1 MKADIR
7 VALVGNP
14 NTGKSTLFNVL
25 TGLNQKI
32 GNFPGVTVDKKVGY
46 CTLPDG
52 RIAEI
57 VDLPGTY
64 SLYPKSRDE
73 SIVFSVLADRSN
85 ELSPDL
91 VVVILDATN
100 LKRNLLL
107 YSQVADLKIPV
118 IIALNMMDMA
128 KKADIN
134 IDVNAFAEKL
144 GVPVVPISA
153 RKTEGIDQLKQA
165 ITFANKIALQQDSI
179 DVETIAPQLINRIK
193 QDINIDNTYF
203 ALQLAHQHE
212 TLTFLTKQQSDHIED
227 LEKEYSFHSQKAQGA
242 ETIAR
247 YNFINDLLYD
257 TVKQKITAE
266 DETLSNRIDK
276 VLTHKIFGF
285 IIFFGILIFM
295 FQAIFAWSAYPMS
308 LISDLFVWVQAS
320 LHHYLPIGPLTNLL
334 VDGVIAGLSGVM
346 VFIPQIAILFALIS
360 ILEDTGYMS
369 RVTFMMDKI
378 MRKVGLN
385 GKSVV
390 PLIGGFACAVPSIM
404 STRTIENWKDRMI
417 TIMVTPLITCSARLP
432 VYTLL
437 ISLVVPNKN
446 IWWIFNMQGLALTA
460 MYLFSL
466 VSAVVVAWVMKHLLK
481 ARERGYFIMELPVYR
496 MPRWNNVL
504 HTMYDRAKTFVIQAG
519 KVIIAVSVILWVLAS
534 FGPGKQM
541 DNIVQKYKQP
551 EFAALQKTAPDS
563 VQRMIAS
570 EKLENSYAGMLGHII
585 EPVIKPLG
593 FDWKIGIALITS
605 FAAREVFVGTMATM
619 YSVNGDAEKMESVQ
633 QKMHNAQNTETGE
646 PVFTLAVAMS
656 LMMFY
661 AFAMQ
666 CASTVAVVYRET
678 KDWRWPAAQFAYM
691 TVLAYVASF
700 ITYHILK

>member
-14 NTGKSTLFNVL
+14 NTGKSSLFNVL

-46 CTLPDG
+46 CQLPDG
-52 RIAEI
+52 RRAEVI
-57 VDLPGTY
+57 DLPGTY
-64 SLYPKSRDE
+64 SIYPKSQDE
-73 SIVFSVLADRSN
+73 SIVFSVLADKAN
-85 ELSPDL
+85 PHSPDL
-91 VVVILDATN
+91 VVVVLDASN

-118 IIALNMMDMA
+118 IIALNMMDLA
-128 KKADIN
+128 KKSDIN
-134 IDVNAFAEKL
+134 INVDLFAKKL

-153 RKTEGIDQLKQA
+153 RKVNGIDQLKEA
-165 ITFANKIALQQDSI
+165 ISYANNFALQEDSI
-179 DVETIAPQLINRIK
+179 DVNTIAPQLVEAISGEM
-193 QDINIDNTYF
+193 QIDNPYL

-212 TLTFLTKQQSDHIED
+212 SLKFLTPEQSNRIEE
-227 LEKEYSFHSQKAQGA
+227 LEQEFSFNSQKAQGM

-247 YNFINDLLYD
+247 YAFINDLLYD
-257 TVKQKITAE
+257 TVSKPVTANE
-266 DETLSNRIDK
+266 ETFSNKIDK
-276 VLTHKIFGF
+276 ILTHKVFGF
-285 IIFFGILIFM
+285 VIFLAILMFM
-295 FQAIFAWSAYPMS
+295 FQAIFTWSAYPMS
-308 LISDLFVWVQAS
+308 LISDGFVWLQDH
-320 LHHYLPIGPLTNLL
+320 LHQLLPAGPVSNLL

-346 VFIPQIAILFALIS
+346 VFVPQIAILFAFIS
-360 ILEDTGYMS
+360 ILEDTGYMA
-369 RVTFMMDKI
+369 RVTFMMDKL

-417 TIMVTPLITCSARLP
+417 TIMVTPLVTCSARLP

-437 ISLVVPNKN
+437 IALVVPNKTV
-446 IWWIFNMQGLALTA
+446 WWVFNMQGLALTA
-460 MYLFSL
+460 MYVFSL
-466 VSAVVVAWVMKHLLK
+466 VSAVLVAWVFKYILK
-481 ARERGYFIMELPVYR
+481 GKERGYFIMELPVYR
-496 MPRWNNVL
+496 MPRWKNVL
-504 HTMYDRAKTFVIQAG
+504 LSMYERSKAFVLQAG

-534 FGPGKQM
+534 YGPGNRFDRIDKQFA
-541 DNIVQKYKQP
+541 QP
-551 EFAALQKTAPDS
+551 QYTQHMSADS
-563 VQRMIAS
+563 LSRTIAS
-570 EKLENSYAGMLGHII
+570 AKLENSYAGVLGHVI

-619 YSVNGDAEKMESVQ
+619 YSVNGSAEKMESVYE
-633 QKMHNAQNTETGE
+633 KMHQAKNPDTGQ
-646 PVFTLAVAMS
+646 PVFTVAVAFS

-666 CASTVAVVYRET
+666 CASTMAVVYRET
-678 KDWRWPAAQFAYM
+678 KNWRWPATQFAYM
-691 TVLAYVASF
+691 TLLAYVASF
-700 ITYHILK
+700 ITYHLLR

>member
-1 MKADIR
+1 VNADIK

-32 GNFPGVTVDKKVGY
+32 GNFPGVTVDKKTGT
-46 CTLPDG
+46 CDLPDG
-52 RIAEI
+52 RHAQII
-57 VDLPGTY
+57 DLPGTY

-73 SIVFSVLADRSN
+73 SIVFSVLADKSN
-85 ELSPDL
+85 PLRPDL
-91 VVVILDATN
+91 VVVILDASN

-107 YSQVADLKIPV
+107 YTQVADLKIPV
-118 IIALNMMDMA
+118 VIALNMMDLA
-128 KKADIN
+128 KKADIT
-134 IDVNAFAEKL
+134 IDVNAFAQKL

-153 RKTEGIDQLKQA
+153 RKIEGIDKLKAA
-165 ITFANKIALQQDSI
+165 ITYANKIALQEDTI
-179 DVETIAPQLINRIK
+179 DVEAIAPELVAQISKEIK
-193 QDINIDNTYF
+193 VDNPYY

-212 TLTFLTKQQSDHIED
+212 TINFITPAESERIEE
-227 LEKEYSFHSQKAQGA
+227 LEQEFGFHSQKAQA
-242 ETIAR
+242 SETIAR

-257 TVKQKITAE
+257 TVKKLETAQ
-266 DETLSNRIDK
+266 DETMSNKIDK
-276 VLTHKIFGF
+276 ILTHKTFGF
-285 IIFFGILIFM
+285 IIFFAILIFI
-295 FQAIFAWSAYPMS
+295 FQSIFAWSAYPMK
-308 LISDLFVWVQAS
+308 LIADMFVWIQSS
-320 LHHYLPIGPLTNLL
+320 LHTILPAGPLTNLL

-346 VFIPQIAILFALIS
+346 VFIPQIAILFGFIS

-369 RVTFMMDKI
+369 RVTFMMDRI

-404 STRTIENWKDRMI
+404 STRNIENWKDRMI
-417 TIMVTPLITCSARLP
+417 TIMVTPLVTCSARLP

-437 ISLVVPNKN
+437 IALVVPNRN
-446 IWWIFNMQGLALTA
+446 VWWLFNMQGLVLTG

-466 VSAVVVAWVMKHLLK
+466 ISAVTVAFVMKYILK

-496 MPRWNNVL
+496 MPRWKNVGYS
-504 HTMYDRAKTFVIQAG
+504 MYDRAKAFVLQAG
-519 KVIIAVSVILWVLAS
+519 KVIIAVSVILWVMAS
-534 FGPGKQM
+534 YGPG
-541 DNIVQKYKQP
+541 DRFERIEQKYKQP
-551 EFAALQKTAPDS
+551 QYTQHLNADELHRAIS
-563 VQRMIAS
+563 S
-570 EKLENSYAGMLGHII
+570 EKLENSYAGVLGHVI
-585 EPVIKPLG
+585 EPVIKPIG

-605 FAAREVFVGTMATM
+605 FAAREVFVGTMATI

-633 QKMHNAQNTETGE
+633 QKMHAAKNPQTGE
-646 PVFTLAVAMS
+646 PVFTVAVAFS

-678 KDWRWPAAQFAYM
+678 KNWRWPASQFAYM
-691 TVLAYVASF
+691 TVLAYLASF
-700 ITYHILK
+700 ITYHLLK

>member
-1 MKADIR
+1 MSTDIK

-14 NTGKSTLFNVL
+14 NTGKSTLFNIL

-32 GNFPGVTVDKKVGY
+32 GNFPGVTVDKKTGG
-46 CTLPDG
+46 CDLPDG
-52 RIAEI
+52 RHAQII
-57 VDLPGTY
+57 DLPGTY

-73 SIVFSVLADRSN
+73 SIVFSVLADQSN
-85 ELSPDL
+85 PLRPDL
-91 VVVILDATN
+91 VVVILDASN

-107 YSQVADLKIPV
+107 YTQVADLKIPV
-118 IIALNMMDMA
+118 IIALNMMDLA
-128 KKADIN
+128 KKGGISIN
-134 IDVNAFAEKL
+134 VDLFAEKL

-153 RKTEGIDQLKQA
+153 RKIEGIDRLKEA
-165 ITFANKIALQQDSI
+165 ITYAGKFALQEESI
-179 DVETIAPQLINRIK
+179 DVEALAPQLIARIRTEM
-193 QDINIDNTYF
+193 QVDNPYM

-212 TLTFLTKQQSDHIED
+212 EIKFLTPAQSERIEE
-227 LEKEYSFHSQKAQGA
+227 LEHEFGFHSQKAQA
-242 ETIAR
+242 SETIAR

-257 TVKQKITAE
+257 AVTQKVTAH
-266 DETLSNRIDK
+266 DETISNKIDK
-276 VLTHKIFGF
+276 VLTHKTFGF
-285 IIFFGILIFM
+285 IIFFAVLLFIF
-295 FQAIFAWSAYPMS
+295 QSIFAWSAYPMK
-308 LISDLFVWVQAS
+308 LIADFFVWAQSS
-320 LHHYLPIGPLTNLL
+320 LHTLLPSGPLTSLV
-334 VDGVIAGLSGVM
+334 VDGVMGGLSGVM
-346 VFIPQIAILFALIS
+346 VFIPQIAILFGFIS

-369 RVTFMMDKI
+369 RVTFMMDRI

-404 STRTIENWKDRMI
+404 STRNIENWKDRMI
-417 TIMVTPLITCSARLP
+417 TIMVTPLVTCSARLP

-437 ISLVVPNKN
+437 IALVVPDRNV
-446 IWWIFNMQGLALTA
+446 WWIFNLKGLALTG

-466 VSAVVVAWVMKHLLK
+466 VSAVTVALVMKYILK

-496 MPRWNNVL
+496 MPRWKNVG
-504 HTMYDRAKTFVIQAG
+504 HSMYDRSKAFVLQAG

-534 FGPGKQM
+534 YGPG
-541 DNIVQKYKQP
+541 DRFERIDQKYKQP
-551 EFAALQKTAPDS
+551 QYTQHLSADDLHHA
-563 VQRMIAS
+563 IAS
-570 EKLENSYAGMLGHII
+570 EKLENSYAGVLGHVI

-605 FAAREVFVGTMATM
+605 FAAREVFVGTMATI

-633 QKMHNAQNTETGE
+633 QKMRTAKNPNGS
-646 PVFTLAVAMS
+646 PVFTLAVAFS

-678 KDWRWPAAQFAYM
+678 KDWRWPASQFAYM
-691 TVLAYVASF
+691 TVLAYLASF
-700 ITYHILK
+700 ITYHLLR

>member
-1 MKADIR
+1 MDADLR

-32 GNFPGVTVDKKVGY
+32 GNFPGVTVDKKTGY
-46 CTLPDG
+46 CDLSDG
-52 RIAEI
+52 RRAQII
-57 VDLPGTY
+57 DLPGTY

-73 SIVFSVLADRSN
+73 SIVFSVLADKSN
-85 ELSPDL
+85 PLRPDL
-91 VVVILDATN
+91 VVIILDASN

-107 YSQVADLKIPV
+107 YTQVADLKLPV
-118 IIALNMMDMA
+118 IVALNMMDLA
-128 KKADIN
+128 KKTGIT
-134 IDVNAFAEKL
+134 IDVNTFAQKL
-144 GVPVVPISA
+144 GVPVIPISA
-153 RKTEGIDQLKQA
+153 RKIEGIDQLKTA
-165 ITFANKIALQQDSI
+165 ISYANKVALQEDTI
-179 DVETIAPQLINRIK
+179 DVESLAPQLIAQITKEIGVENP
-193 QDINIDNTYF
+193 YY

-212 TLTFLTKQQSDHIED
+212 TLKFLSPTQSDRIEE
-227 LEKEYSFHSQKAQGA
+227 LEQEFSFHSQKTQAT

-257 TVKQKITAE
+257 TVKKNETAHE
-266 DETLSNRIDK
+266 ESISNKIDK
-276 VLTHKIFGF
+276 VLTHKTFGF
-285 IIFFGILIFM
+285 IIFFAILLFIF
-295 FQAIFAWSAYPMS
+295 QSIFAWSAYPME
-308 LISDLFVWVQAS
+308 LIADFFVWAQSS
-320 LHHYLPIGPLTNLL
+320 LHAVLPAGPLTSLV
-334 VDGVIAGLSGVM
+334 VDGVMGGLSGVM
-346 VFIPQIAILFALIS
+346 VFIPQIAILFGFIS

-369 RVTFMMDKI
+369 RVTFMMDRL

-417 TIMVTPLITCSARLP
+417 TIMVTPLVTCSARLP
-432 VYTLL
+432 IYTLL
-437 ISLVVPNKN
+437 IALVVPNRN
-446 IWWIFNMQGLALTA
+446 VWWLFNLQGLVLTC

-466 VSAVVVAWVMKHLLK
+466 VSAITVAFVMKFLLK

-496 MPRWNNVL
+496 MPRWKNVGQD
-504 HTMYDRAKTFVIQAG
+504 MYNRAKTFVLQAG

-534 FGPGKQM
+534 YGPG
-541 DNIVQKYKQP
+541 DRFERIEQKYKQP
-551 EFAALQKTAPDS
+551 QYAQNLNPADLHRA
-563 VQRMIAS
+563 MAS
-570 EKLENSYAGMLGHII
+570 EKLENSYAGVLGHVI

-605 FAAREVFVGTMATM
+605 FAAREVFVGTMATI
-619 YSVNGDAEKMESVQ
+619 YSVEGDAEKMESVQ
-633 QKMHNAQNTETGE
+633 QKMHSAKSPDGQ
-646 PVFTLAVAMS
+646 PVFTVAVAFS

-678 KDWRWPAAQFAYM
+678 KNWRWPASQFVYM
-691 TVLAYVASF
+691 TGLAYIVSF
-700 ITYHILK
+700 ITYHLLK